1 MGLKYFI
8 WGYRN
13 IIFCLAKIG
22 YEKVFNNN
30 INQIVTFKS
39 CRASDNFN
47 KVEYL
52 PSCAAVRVFTF
63 SGGEYWSLKFNQN
76 IQVMYVLNFE

>member
-22 YEKVFNNN
+22 YEKVFKY
-30 INQIVTFKS
+30 IT
-39 CRASDNFN
+39 C
-47 KVEYL
+47 
-52 PSCAAVRVFTF
+52 
-63 SGGEYWSLKFNQN
+63 SLLQTPLQTNLHPMK
-76 IQVMYVLNFE
+76 